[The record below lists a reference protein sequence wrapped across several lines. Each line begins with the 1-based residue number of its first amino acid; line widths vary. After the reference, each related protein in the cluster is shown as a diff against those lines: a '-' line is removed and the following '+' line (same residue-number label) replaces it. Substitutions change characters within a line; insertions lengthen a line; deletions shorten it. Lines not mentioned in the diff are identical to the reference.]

1 MSFDNGLID
10 LRSDTVTHPTPA
22 MREAMYRAEVGD
34 DVNDEDPTVNRLQ
47 ERAAALTGHEAAL
60 FVASGTMGN
69 LLALQ
74 THCARFAR
82 GVEIIAGNK
91 SHIYLNE
98 TGGMAAVVGA
108 QAYSVPNQPDG
119 TLLLDDIE
127 AAIRVEDPH
136 HPRSRLVCLENTHN
150 ICGGVPLTPDYTEQV
165 ADLAHSRGLLVHID
179 GARIFN
185 AAVAQGVD
193 VKTLTAPADSVMFC
207 LSKGLGAPIG
217 SLLCGS
223 KDFIYEA
230 KRYRKMVGGAMRQV
244 GVIAAAGNVALDSM
258 IERLEDD
265 HAIAKQ
271 LADSLRAMPDLVV
284 EPNVPT
290 NMIYFQLAPS
300 AKVSDTELVTR
311 MQARGIVMYG
321 ADAGRFRLVTHYWI
335 SAVDVAKVVGAFR
348 DALSTE

>member
-10 LRSDTVTHPTPA
+10 LRSDTVTQPTPA

-34 DVNDEDPTVNRLQ
+34 DVCDEDPTVNQLQ
-47 ERAAALTGHEAAL
+47 ERAAALTGHAAAL

-82 GVEIIAGNK
+82 GVEVIAGNK

-98 TGGMAAVVGA
+98 TGGMAALVGA
-108 QAYSVPNQPDG
+108 QAYPLPNQPDG

-136 HPRSRLVCLENTHN
+136 HPRTRLVCLENTHN
-150 ICGGVPLTPDYTEQV
+150 LCGGVPLTPDYIEQV
-165 ADLAHSRGLLVHID
+165 ADLAHSRGLSLHID

-185 AAVAQGVD
+185 AAVVQGVD

-207 LSKGLGAPIG
+207 LSKGLGAPVG

-223 KDFIYEA
+223 QDFIYEA
-230 KRYRKMVGGAMRQV
+230 KRYRKMVGGGMRQV
-244 GVIAAAGNVALDSM
+244 GIIAAAGHVALDNM

-265 HAIAKQ
+265 HATARQ
-271 LADSLRAMPDLVV
+271 LADGLRAIPALAV
-284 EPNVPT
+284 EPISPT
-290 NMIYFQLAPS
+290 NMVYFRLAPS
-300 AKVSDTELVTR
+300 ATLSESALVER
-311 MQARGIVMYG
+311 MKARGIVMYG
-321 ADAGRFRLVTHYWI
+321 SDAGRFRLVTHYWI
-335 SAVDVAKVVGAFR
+335 SAADVAKVVGAFQES
-348 DALSTE
+348 LSPD